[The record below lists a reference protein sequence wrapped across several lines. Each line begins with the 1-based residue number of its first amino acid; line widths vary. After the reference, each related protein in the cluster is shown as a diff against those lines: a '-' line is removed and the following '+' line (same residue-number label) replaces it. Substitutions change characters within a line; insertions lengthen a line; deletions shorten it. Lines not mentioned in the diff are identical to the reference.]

1 MFCPYCGVDVQQSR
15 VTCPN
20 CGATIAKEYGM
31 YASKHPNPQQ
41 PSNASNHGTQQ
52 TKQPSAPPATSAPNN
67 PVDFTSN
74 SPTSRSTGS
83 TKSSKAKSG
92 AIGTVILI
100 ILVRVLVRGC
110 ARAAIDSYS
119 SSSHNSN
126 SASIVA
132 TQPASLT
139 QKIQEGRVTLYLP
152 SDWGEVIGGSDSSA
166 ESSVRYRS
174 SDDSQ
179 QVEIEELGSV
189 DLAGKSLREFI
200 AHAYD
205 EAATKTDDSD
215 TYRILE
221 PATNVSIKGVD
232 GCQAVRISYSQ
243 SASGS
248 TQYCV
253 DEWIESDGKIT
264 SVLCA
269 YTADSRAKALPLINR
284 ILETVEVGAS

>member
-1 MFCPYCGVDVQQSR
+1 MFCPYCGVDVQHNR

-31 YASKHPNPQQ
+31 YSSTHPKPPQ
-41 PSNASNHGTQQ
+41 PSNSAQQDTQRAEQ
-52 TKQPSAPPATSAPNN
+52 PPATSAPKR
-67 PVDFTSN
+67 TA
-74 SPTSRSTGS
+74 SRASTNTGS

-110 ARAAIDSYS
+110 TRAAIDSYS

-126 SASIVA
+126 STSIVA
-132 TQPASLT
+132 TQPVSLT
-139 QKIQEGRVTLYLP
+139 HKIQEGRVTLYLP
-152 SDWGEVIGGSDSSA
+152 SNWSEVIGGSDSSA

-189 DLAGKSLREFI
+189 DLAGKSLCEFI

-205 EAATKTDDSD
+205 EAAVETDDSD

-221 PATNVSIKGVD
+221 PATDVPIKGVD

-243 SASGS
+243 STGGR
-248 TQYCV
+248 TQYCI
-253 DEWIESDGKIT
+253 DEWIESDGRIT
-264 SVLCA
+264 LVLCA